1 MLKKINRLFLFFFL
15 FYSISSFAVSVISQ
29 VDSEKRHPFYIGL
42 TSGYG
47 ATTWGQL
54 VPPQSKAN
62 AAISLSTPSSVK
74 EGGAIWGVF
83 AGYELI
89 PTFAVEAAYTRYAT
103 ADVYFGNSYDQM
115 SFFSILNDG
124 RTQFS
129 TKTEVVSVS
138 GKLMLLIPKTPLKAF
153 SSVGA
158 AGIHRDDILTNHWRL
173 SPTFGVGLDYNITE
187 HIMAEL
193 GINYTGGYGESE
205 LDPVNDYIPFLYSGF
220 FRLAYRF

>member
-1 MLKKINRLFLFFFL
+1 MLKKINRLFLVFFL
-15 FYSISSFAVSVISQ
+15 FYSVSSFAVSVVSQ
-29 VDSEKRHPFYIGL
+29 ADSEKRHPFYIGL
-42 TSGYG
+42 MSGYG
-47 ATTWGQL
+47 STTWRQL

-62 AAISLSTPSSVK
+62 AAISLSTPSRVT

-83 AGYELI
+83 AGYELM

-103 ADVYFGNSYDQM
+103 ADIYFDELSLFTFDH
-115 SFFSILNDG
+115 DG

-129 TKTEVVSVS
+129 TKTEVVSAS

-173 SPTFGVGLDYNITE
+173 SPTFGVGLDYSITE

-205 LDPVNDYIPFLYSGF
+205 LDPVNSYIPFLYSGF
-220 FRLAYRF
+220 FRIAYRF